1 VITLTLL
8 HPVQSTPVQSWS
20 FEQDPAIRIG
30 RAVDNHVVLYS
41 AVVSRYHVEIRLTD
55 NQWEV
60 VNLGTNGTYLDG
72 KRVHQAP
79 LTNGSI
85 MRLARSGPNIQIYID
100 DHGAEGANSSQVSK
114 LRTPSPEPEANRF
127 SSQDPPE
134 ARLVEPL
141 AEAVIAE
148 AAVPSEPPLLEEEQN
163 GKVPP
168 PFYVSGRY
176 PLFSGS
182 NGEIPSVPLHPCDHQ
197 GAPEGSFICTDCGFP
212 LRPMQAV
219 GPYQVLKALN
229 PLGNTLI
236 AWRGG
241 HTVVLNTLRPDC
253 RDNRDLVH
261 QFEAQAQLLCQLEHP
276 GMPKFFEAFEDGGRP
291 YLVSEMIH
299 GPNLRDWISQ
309 RGSMSAY
316 QGVQWALELSRLL
329 DYLHHQTPTYI
340 HRRIQPS
347 NLIRPRIPHGFSQA
361 VLVGFGEL
369 DGLSPETATL
379 SGSGGYRAPE
389 QQIGEDSNL
398 SDLYALGATLVY
410 LLTAQDP
417 DAFYRIGDDNFR
429 LQVQEIPNISPE
441 IAHIIEKL
449 THPQPSL
456 RFESAAAVV
465 EALQPLL

>member
-55 NQWEV
+55 GQWEV

-100 DHGAEGANSSQVSK
+100 GGRAAGSDESEASSFITQSSESEANHLNSSEPQGEGIAEPLPLEPVMAEAIAVS
-114 LRTPSPEPEANRF
+114 PSPEIHQEAIVR
-127 SSQDPPE
+127 
-134 ARLVEPL
+134 
-141 AEAVIAE
+141 
-148 AAVPSEPPLLEEEQN
+148 
-163 GKVPP
+163 P

-176 PLFSGS
+176 PLFSES
-182 NGEIPSVPLHPCDHQ
+182 NGEMPAPPLHSCDHQ

-212 LRPMQAV
+212 IRPLRSIGA
-219 GPYQVLKALN
+219 YQVLKSLN

-241 HTVVLNTLRPDC
+241 HTVVLNTLKPDF
-253 RDNRDLVH
+253 RENSDFVR
-261 QFEAQAQLLCQLEHP
+261 QFETQAQLLCHLEHP
-276 GMPKFFEAFEDGGRP
+276 GMPKFFEAFEDEGQP

-309 RGSMSAY
+309 RGPMPSY
-316 QGVQWALELSRLL
+316 QALQWALELSRLL
-329 DYLHHQTPTYI
+329 DYLHRQTPIYI

-369 DGLSPETATL
+369 GGLSSVAGTL

-389 QQIGEDSNL
+389 QQVGEDSAL

-410 LLTAQDP
+410 LLTGQNP
-417 DAFYRIGDDNFR
+417 DAFYRIGDDNFQ
-429 LQVQEIPNISPE
+429 LQVQAVPNISPE
-441 IAHIIEKL
+441 IANIIQKL
-449 THPQPSL
+449 THPQPGL
-456 RFESAAAVV
+456 RYESAAAVV

>member
-1 VITLTLL
+1 MITLTLL

-100 DHGAEGANSSQVSK
+100 GQTPEGGAQSEAPGLSIPILSSESK
-114 LRTPSPEPEANRF
+114 ADDVAQLEPQPAIAAELLPVE
-127 SSQDPPE
+127 SVQDLNVALP
-134 ARLVEPL
+134 R
-141 AEAVIAE
+141 
-148 AAVPSEPPLLEEEQN
+148 AAHA
-163 GKVPP
+163 

-176 PLFSGS
+176 PLFTDANAEAST
-182 NGEIPSVPLHPCDHQ
+182 PPHPCDHS
-197 GAPEGSFICTDCGFP
+197 GAPEGSLICTDCGFP
-212 LRPMQAV
+212 IHPLQV
-219 GPYQVLKALN
+219 IGTYQVLK
-229 PLGNTLI
+229 PLSAVGHTVL

-241 HTVVLNTLRPDC
+241 HSVVLNTLRPEY
-253 RDNRDLVH
+253 RSNADLVH
-261 QFEAQAQLLCQLEHP
+261 QFEVQAQLLCHLEHP
-276 GMPKFFEAFEDGGRP
+276 GMPKFFEAFEDNGQP

-299 GPNLRDWISQ
+299 GPNLQDWILQ
-309 RGSMSAY
+309 RGAMSSY
-316 QGVQWALELSRLL
+316 QAVQWALELSRLL
-329 DYLHHQTPTYI
+329 DYLHNQTPTYI

-361 VLVGFGEL
+361 VLVGFGEVKGVSL
-369 DGLSPETATL
+369 ESGTL
-379 SGSGGYRAPE
+379 SGAGGYRAPE
-389 QQIGEDSNL
+389 QQIGEDSVL

-410 LLTAQDP
+410 LLTGQEP
-417 DAFYRIGDDNFR
+417 DAFYRLGDNEFR
-429 LQVQEIPNISPE
+429 LQVQEVPNITAE
-441 IAHIIEKL
+441 IASIIQKL
-449 THPQPSL
+449 THPQPSQ